1 MYPKSWLVTAN
12 KLKRLFTYFKTAV
25 KGEEK
30 NFTSGSINK
39 AIFMLSVPMILE
51 MVMESLFAVV
61 DVFFVSRLGE
71 NAVATVGL
79 TESVLTLIYAIAIG
93 ISMAATALIARRVG
107 ENKTKEAAQSAGQA
121 LILACVISAA
131 ISLAGIFFAG
141 DILRLMGG
149 SAALIAQ
156 GEGYT
161 RLMLGSNLTIMFL
174 FLNNAIFRGAGDAS
188 IAMQSLWIANL
199 LNILLDPLF
208 IFGWG
213 PIPAFGVSGA
223 AIATTIGRGCGVI
236 YQFAILLSGKSVIK
250 INWQDI
256 MLRLSMIW
264 QILKISFGGMGQFL
278 ISSASWIFLIRIISE
293 FGSDA
298 LAGYTVAIRVIIF
311 TILPSL
317 GLANAAAT
325 LVGQNLGAGQPDRAE
340 KSVWRAAFYNMLF
353 LTAVSVILFVFAENI
368 IHIFSDKDSVVDYG
382 KQCLRYICVGY
393 IFAAYGM
400 VISQSFNGAGDTR
413 TPTFINLF
421 CEWILQ
427 IPLAY
432 LLAVY
437 LGLGPTGVFIAI
449 AISFSVLAVIS
460 IILFR
465 RGNWKLVKI

>member
-1 MYPKSWLVTAN
+1 MFPKPSLPTGN
-12 KLKRLFTYFKTAV
+12 KLLKLFAYFTKAV

-79 TESVLTLIYAIAIG
+79 TESVLTLVYAIAIG
-93 ISMAATALIARRVG
+93 ISMAATAMIARRVG
-107 ENKTKEAAQSAGQA
+107 EKKTKEAAESAGQA
-121 LILACVISAA
+121 LMVAVAISAV
-131 ISLAGIFFAG
+131 ISLAGIVFAG
-141 DILRLMGG
+141 DVLRLMGG
-149 SAALIAQ
+149 SAALIDQ

-161 RLMLGSNLTIMFL
+161 KLMLGSNLTIMLL
-174 FLNNAIFRGAGDAS
+174 FLNNAVFRGAGDAS
-188 IAMQSLWIANL
+188 IAMRSLWIANI

-213 PIPAFGVSGA
+213 PIPAFGVTGA
-223 AIATTIGRGCGVI
+223 AIATTIGRAFGVL
-236 YQFAILLSGKSVIK
+236 YQFTILFSGKSVIR
-250 INWQDI
+250 INLEDVH
-256 MLRLSMIW
+256 LKLSLIW

-278 ISSASWIFLIRIISE
+278 ISSASWIFLTRIIAH

-298 LAGYTVAIRVIIF
+298 IAGYTVAIRVIMF
-311 TILPSL
+311 TILPSW

-325 LVGQNLGAGQPDRAE
+325 LVGQNLGAGYPDRAE
-340 KSVWRAAFYNMLF
+340 KSVWRSAFYNMLF
-353 LTAVSVILFVFAENI
+353 LTAISVILFVFAGSI
-368 IHIFSDKDSVVDYG
+368 LHIFSDKETVIQYG

-393 IFAAYGM
+393 VFAAYGM

-413 TPTFINLF
+413 TPTLINLF
-421 CEWILQ
+421 SEWILQ

-432 LLAVY
+432 VLAIYV
-437 LGLGPTGVFIAI
+437 GLGPAGVFIAI
-449 AISFSVLAVIS
+449 AISFSVLAILS
-460 IILFR
+460 IVLFK
-465 RGNWKLVKI
+465 RGAWKLVKV